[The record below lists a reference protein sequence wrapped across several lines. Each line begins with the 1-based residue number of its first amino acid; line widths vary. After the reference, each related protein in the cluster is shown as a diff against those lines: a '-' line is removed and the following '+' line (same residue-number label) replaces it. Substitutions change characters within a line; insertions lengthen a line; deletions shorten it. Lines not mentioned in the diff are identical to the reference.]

1 MHVCV
6 LTNRDPSGDPA
17 ARVTLH
23 ALTRAGNRISEVRV
37 LSPSAPM
44 PRDSGV
50 VTVPSRRP
58 RGGGKLGA
66 LVRRLQ
72 PEGWRQS
79 DLKKRLVSAAVTT
92 GAELFLPV
100 PTNLLPAAAEAARQV
115 GGAVMRTPY
124 QPPAGDVD
132 LIDLAPKRPD
142 LAMPPSG
149 SGTFHTHDDDRAPYR
164 PEPGRYAGRK
174 VLMAYRK
181 TDSNPGKYL
190 EEALRR
196 SGAEVRLETDTVDFD
211 SVDPD
216 TDLIL
221 FVEGPY
227 PAIEVSGRTP
237 DVPILFWFHHGEHH
251 LQANLRLVDRYRAD
265 AVLMAHS
272 WHLAHWVQA
281 PVHRFPF
288 GIPIELLSGQ
298 KPLADRRYD
307 VAMVGAK
314 LWEGGPYTR
323 RQQIVAELE
332 AAFPGE
338 RLGFAEKVTAKEM
351 AALYEEARVIPNE
364 GGTRHY
370 PITMRVFEA
379 IAARAVLITD
389 DLPGTDLLFEPKRH
403 YLVLEDDIVSQV
415 KGILS
420 DLEAAQ
426 GIADAAWEHAHGRH
440 TYDHRVDELF
450 HIASRAT
457 KRDPSIAV
465 PTTELAALIDR
476 DAEVQRVAQIGAPEL
491 WEELPSRQVFD
502 ASTLDPARLAP
513 EKMETIAIRSDDVSG
528 YRDVMR
534 AARRYLYF
542 EGKAAGLE
550 EYLAEE
556 QPQAVVERLGRLIRV
571 DLLAESYRV
580 MPHEVIEDDPA
591 S

>member
-1 MHVCV
+1 M
-6 LTNRDPSGDPA
+6 
-17 ARVTLH
+17 LH
-23 ALTRAGNRISEVRV
+23 ALERAGNRISEVRV
-37 LSPSAPM
+37 VSPSAPM
-44 PRDSGV
+44 PEGGIV
-50 VTVPSRRP
+50 GVPSRRP
-58 RGGGKLGA
+58 RGGGKLGS

-72 PEGWRQS
+72 PESWRLS
-79 DLKKRLVSAAVTT
+79 DLQRRLAEAAAGT
-92 GAELFLPV
+92 GARLFLPV
-100 PTNLLPAAAEAARQV
+100 STNLLPAAVEAARRV
-115 GGAVMRTPY
+115 DGAVMRTPS
-124 QPPAGDVD
+124 QPSAGDVD
-132 LIDLAPKRPD
+132 LIDLAPKRPE
-142 LAMPPSG
+142 LAMPPAG
-149 SGTFHTHDDDRAPYR
+149 VGRFHMPDDDRAPYR
-164 PEPGRYAGRK
+164 PEPGRYRGRK

-196 SGAEVRLETDTVDFD
+196 AGVEVRLETDAVDFD
-211 SVDPD
+211 TVEPD
-216 TDLIL
+216 TDFVL

-227 PAIEVSGRTP
+227 PAIEVTGETP
-237 DVPILFWFHHGEHH
+237 DIPILFWFHHGEHH

-265 AVLMAHS
+265 AALMAHS

-288 GIPIELLSGQ
+288 GIPIELLEGRKQ
-298 KPLADRRYD
+298 LADRRFD

-332 AAFPGE
+332 ATFPSE
-338 RLGFAEKVTAKEM
+338 RLGFAENVKAKEM
-351 AALYEEARVIPNE
+351 AALYEEARIIPNE
-364 GGTRHY
+364 GGTRHF

-389 DLPGTDLLFEPKRH
+389 DLPGTDLLFEPGKH

-415 KGILS
+415 KSVLS
-420 DLEAAQ
+420 DLDNAQ
-426 GIADAAWEHAHGRH
+426 KIADAAWEHAHGRH

-450 HIASRAT
+450 EIGSGVT
-457 KRDPSIAV
+457 KREVSYLRPK
-465 PTTELAALIDR
+465 TELAALIDR
-476 DAEVQRVAQIGAPEL
+476 DAEVQRVAHIGCPEL

-502 ASTLDPARLAP
+502 AETLEAERLAP
-513 EKMETIAIRSDDVSG
+513 QKMETVAIRADDVSG

-556 QPQAVVERLGRLIRV
+556 QPQAQVERSGDLIRV

-580 MPHEVIEDDPA
+580 LPHEIVDDDPR

>member
-1 MHVCV
+1 
-6 LTNRDPSGDPA
+6 
-17 ARVTLH
+17 
-23 ALTRAGNRISEVRV
+23 
-37 LSPSAPM
+37 
-44 PRDSGV
+44 
-50 VTVPSRRP
+50 
-58 RGGGKLGA
+58 
-66 LVRRLQ
+66 VRRLQ

-79 DLKKRLVSAAVTT
+79 DLKNRLAGAAASTS
-92 GAELFLPV
+92 AELFLPV
-100 PTNLLPAAAEAARQV
+100 STNLMPAAIEAARRV

-124 QPPAGDVD
+124 QPAAEDVD

-149 SGTFHTHDDDRAPYR
+149 AGPFHMPDDDRAPYR

-196 SGAEVRLETDTVDFD
+196 AGVEVRLETNAVDFD
-211 SVDPD
+211 TVDPD
-216 TDLIL
+216 TDFIL

-227 PAIEVSGRTP
+227 PAIDVTGHTP
-237 DVPILFWFHHGEHH
+237 DIPILFWFHHGEHH
-251 LQANLRLVDRYRAD
+251 LQANLRLVERYRAD
-265 AVLMAHS
+265 AALMAHS

-288 GIPIELLSGQ
+288 GIPVELLEGR
-298 KPLADRRYD
+298 KPLANRRFD

-332 AAFPGE
+332 AAFPAE
-338 RLGFAEKVTAKEM
+338 RLGFAEKVPAREM

-364 GGTRHY
+364 GGTRHF

-389 DLPGTDLLFEPKRH
+389 DLPGTDLLFEPGKH

-415 KGILS
+415 KSVLS
-420 DLEAAQ
+420 DLDSAQ
-426 GIADAAWEHAHGRH
+426 RIADAAWEHAHGRH

-450 HIASRAT
+450 EIAAGVT
-457 KRDPSIAV
+457 KRPVSIEQ
-465 PTTELAALIDR
+465 PKTELAALIDR
-476 DAEVQRVAQIGAPEL
+476 DAEVQRVAHIGCPEL
-491 WEELPSRQVFD
+491 FEELPSRQVFD
-502 ASTLDPARLAP
+502 ALTLDSARLAP
-513 EKMETIAIRSDDVSG
+513 EKMETVAIRADDVSD
-528 YRDVMR
+528 YREVMR

-550 EYLAEE
+550 EYLDEE
-556 QPQAVVERLGRLIRV
+556 QPQAEVQRSGNLIRV

-580 MPHEVIEDDPA
+580 MPHEIVEDNPTP
-591 S
+591 